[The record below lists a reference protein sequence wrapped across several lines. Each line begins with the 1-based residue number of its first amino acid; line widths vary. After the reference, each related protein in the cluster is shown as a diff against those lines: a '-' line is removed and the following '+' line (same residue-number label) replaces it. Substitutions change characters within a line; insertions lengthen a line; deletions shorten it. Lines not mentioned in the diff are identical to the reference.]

1 MFLDIGLL
9 VIGLGLLYFG
19 AEYLVKGSAN
29 TAVILGVNPIVIGLT
44 VVAFGTSMPELV
56 VCLLAVFR
64 ESNNIAIGAV
74 IGSNIANIG
83 LVMAMGALYFPLAIQ
98 RRTLTR
104 DLPFM
109 LMITALFFAV
119 SYNEYLSR
127 LDGAILFAAVSL
139 FTGYCIFGA
148 VKNKSDASAVE
159 EEVKELTDKN
169 RSLGYELAIMAAGTV
184 GVIAGAKLLVD
195 SAASIARSFGISELV
210 IGISI
215 VAIGT
220 SLPELATTA
229 IAAMRRQSD
238 IAVGNIIGSNIYNIG
253 WVLGVTVFVKP
264 IPVAWDTLTHEM
276 LIMAGFSVALI
287 PSAIMLKMGRING
300 ALMLVCYAAFIG
312 WMALYRYSA

>member
-1 MFLDIGLL
+1 MLLDIGLL
-9 VIGLGLLYFG
+9 AIGLTLLFFG

-64 ESNNIAIGAV
+64 ESNDIAIGAV

-83 LVMAMGALYFPLAIQ
+83 LVMAVGALYFPLAIQ

-109 LMITALFFAV
+109 LVTTALLFVV

-139 FTGYCIFGA
+139 FTGYCIYGA
-148 VKNKSDASAVE
+148 IKNKSDASAVE
-159 EEVKELTDKN
+159 EEVKGLIDET
-169 RSLGYELAIMAAGTV
+169 RSLRYELAVMAAGTA
-184 GVIAGAKLLVD
+184 GVIVGARFLVD

-215 VAIGT
+215 VAVGT

-253 WVLGVTVFVKP
+253 WVLGVTVFIKP
-264 IPVAWDTLTHEM
+264 IPVAWDTVTHEM
-276 LIMAGFSVALI
+276 LIMAGFSLALI
-287 PSAIMLKMGRING
+287 PSAIMLRMGRIGG
-300 ALMLVCYAAFIG
+300 ALMLVLYAAFIG